1 MEDDRIWRHQ
11 SRITPE
17 EKQKKRLKLFLQTMA
32 RANIKV
38 PVRKF

>member
-17 EKQKKRLKLFLQTMA
+17 EKKKRLKLFLQTMA